1 MVYESGFAAQR
12 QLHLPPAYRR
22 RAGLFQSARERRSR
36 ATAFLGFVLGLLQYF
51 LKEVNHLRRI
61 IPMIL
66 EPRYGTTQQLE
77 N

>member
-1 MVYESGFAAQR
+1 MAYESGFAAQR
-12 QLHLPPAYRR
+12 QLHLSPAYRS
-22 RAGLFQSARERRSR
+22 RAGLFQSKGAAVR
-36 ATAFLGFVLGLLQYF
+36 ATALLNFVLGLLQYF
-51 LKEVNHLRRI
+51 LKEVHHLRRI